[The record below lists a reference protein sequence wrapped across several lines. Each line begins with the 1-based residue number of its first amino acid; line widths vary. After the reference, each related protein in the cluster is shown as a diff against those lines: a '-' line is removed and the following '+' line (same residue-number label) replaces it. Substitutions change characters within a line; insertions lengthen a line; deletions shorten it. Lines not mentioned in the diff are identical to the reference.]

1 MFKQIAYPFSTA
13 LTVTPTPD
21 APLWQPAFVPSV
33 PASRGFPWL
42 WVVLLL
48 ILGAI
53 VLWWIAQSAT
63 RAAQTGLTQPRLD
76 LMILSAGDAPT
87 GTEETPPVVTAID

>member
-63 RAAQTGLTQPRLD
+63 RAAQTGLTQHPPRPND
-76 LMILSAGDAPT
+76 SSGGGCPHRDRGDSAGCDR
-87 GTEETPPVVTAID
+87 D